1 MWDSFYKISL
11 SNGYVAVLTYI
22 SSVTNNIKDLCVS
35 VYICEVLK
43 SFAHFPPTLSSVFFF
58 NEDV

>member
-11 SNGYVAVLTYI
+11 SNGYVVVLTCI
-22 SSVTNNIKDLCVS
+22 SSVTNNVKDLCVS
-35 VYICEVLK
+35 VCICEVLK
-43 SFAHFPPTLSSVFFF
+43 SFAHFPATLSSVVFF